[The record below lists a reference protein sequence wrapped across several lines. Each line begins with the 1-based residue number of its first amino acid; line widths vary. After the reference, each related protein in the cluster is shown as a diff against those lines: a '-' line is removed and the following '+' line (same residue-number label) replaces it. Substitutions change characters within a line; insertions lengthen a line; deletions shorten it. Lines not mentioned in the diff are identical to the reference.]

1 MPRVLLDDAAVTD
14 LERIFDHI
22 GRTLKSLQA
31 AARTILRIRESVDD
45 YEEMIR
51 LGVLTEKD
59 PVELIEGRSHRGI
72 GNDPYLALG
81 PVFLSRDAFA
91 ARSLLPDGQ

>member
-59 PVELIEGRSHRGI
+59 RVELIRGEI
-72 GNDPYLALG
+72 AP
-81 PVFLSRDAFA
+81 RD
-91 ARSLLPDGQ
+91 RKRPLPCVLRPSS